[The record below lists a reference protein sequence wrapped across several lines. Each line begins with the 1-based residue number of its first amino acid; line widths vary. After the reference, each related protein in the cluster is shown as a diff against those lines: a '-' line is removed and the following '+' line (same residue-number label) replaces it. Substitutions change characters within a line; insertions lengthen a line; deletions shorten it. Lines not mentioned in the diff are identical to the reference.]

1 MTILVFIMEHMVAS
15 FRLVL
20 VLVLVLGT
28 PTRAAPHPSRSTFSN
43 EIDGATVNFV
53 RECRSR

>member
-1 MTILVFIMEHMVAS
+1 MEHMVAS